1 MFTLYHHGSSVCA
14 AKVRFAMAEKGL
26 DWEGVYID
34 ILKGEQFNPD
44 YMKLNPK
51 AVVPTLTHDD
61 TVIVDSTVIV
71 EYLDQI
77 APDTS
82 VHPTDPAQRAQA
94 RYWTKAVD
102 EDLHPACGAVTF
114 VCSHRHTVL
123 KNLGADGV
131 KKFLEATPAMS
142 VTSNW
147 KDLKDGYTRYGFDA
161 PGAAEKVKLYD
172 SYLAKM
178 EAALDGRPEGGL
190 EGGND
195 RGNNWLVG
203 NAFSIAD
210 IAMTPYV
217 NRLAMMSMR
226 GMWENGRLPN
236 VEKWFAR
243 IEALPNFKTC
253 LIDWV
258 PEDLTNDLRDNG
270 AQSWPDIAKILE
282 IEI

>member
-1 MFTLYHHGSSVCA
+1 MSFTLYHHGSSVCA
-14 AKVRFAMAEKGL
+14 AKVRFAMEEKGL
-26 DWEGVYID
+26 VWDGVYID
-34 ILKGEQFNPD
+34 ILKGEQFEPD
-44 YMKLNPK
+44 YLKLNPK
-51 AVVPTLTHDD
+51 GVVPTLVHDD
-61 TVIVDSTVIV
+61 TVVPDSTVII

-77 APDTS
+77 SPDNS
-82 VHPTDPAQRAQA
+82 VHPTDPWERAQA

-123 KNLGADGV
+123 KNLGEEGV
-131 KKFLEATPAMS
+131 KKFLASTPTMS

-161 PGAAEKVKLYD
+161 PGASEKVRLYD

-178 EAALDGRPEGGL
+178 EAALSGG
-190 EGGND
+190 D
-195 RGNNWLVG
+195 DWLVG
-203 NAFSIAD
+203 NKFSIAD

-226 GMWENGRLPN
+226 GMWENGRMPN
-236 VEKWFAR
+236 AEKWFAR
-243 IEALPNFKTC
+243 IEARPNFKKC

-258 PEDLTNDLRDNG
+258 PEDLTNDLRENG
-270 AQSWPDIAKILE
+270 KMSWPEVAKILE